1 MTDTVTITRRDAHA
15 IQSLLDHLN
24 EWIESLV
31 EGHSVPGKPLES
43 DEAFRLSRDLRVRR
57 RSEQLLIALDTALE
71 QAS

>member
-43 DEAFRLSRDLRVRR
+43 DEAR
-57 RSEQLLIALDTALE
+57 
-71 QAS
+71 QAQEMENQPWP